1 MVGFEVVVNGEVIH
15 RAAVEDHKAC
25 STRVSWI
32 NQPTEDVAESTASV
46 GTSGMNAEGNF
57 LKWGEEKILK
67 VGDEVTIR
75 IVDLEEFDE
84 PQESLSLPNE
94 ISSEITKMIDRI
106 KEINPLGFGS

>member
-15 RAAVEDHKAC
+15 RAAAEAHKAC

-32 NQPTEDVAESTASV
+32 NQPTDEGAEPTVSI

-57 LKWGEEKILK
+57 LKWGEERRLNT
-67 VGDEVTIR
+67 GDEITIR

-84 PQESLSLPNE
+84 PQKSLSLPNE